1 MGPREREERWG
12 KKKWFGFAERV
23 ELRELD
29 GGVIVKLLVGG
40 DESARDIEEGAPLG
54 SDCQCQQPAASSQ
67 QPGSQPHV
75 RTLISS
81 TPTQ

>member
-1 MGPREREERWG
+1 MKELADGEWG
-12 KKKWFGFAERV
+12 QEKEKRDEKKKWFCFAGRV

-54 SDCQCQQPAASSQ
+54 SDCQCQQPVS
-67 QPGSQPHV
+67 PIYVP
-75 RTLISS
+75 
-81 TPTQ
+81 